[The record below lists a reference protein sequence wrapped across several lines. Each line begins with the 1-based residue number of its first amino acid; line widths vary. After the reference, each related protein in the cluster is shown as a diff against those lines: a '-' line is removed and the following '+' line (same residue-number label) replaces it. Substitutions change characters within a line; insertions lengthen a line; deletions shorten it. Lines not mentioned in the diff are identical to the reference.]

1 MKQTIIVAAAAA
13 VCSGGALAQSSVT
26 IGGVMDAAARSVANS
41 GGGSVKSLVSGA
53 NSTSRLYFRG
63 NEELGNG
70 LSAGFWI
77 ESGINIDAGTSSGGT
92 QFWDRRATLS
102 LASKPAGEVRLGR
115 DYTPTYTTWSRHDVF
130 SHVGVAGSN
139 NFSSAA
145 QQGPI
150 RNAFGTNPNTTVRS
164 SNSVQYILPAGL
176 GGVEG
181 ALMLAAG
188 EGGTAANGQHKLIG
202 GRLAW
207 QTKVFGVSAA
217 YATTEN
223 DLTASGKFKDGVIGA
238 NGAIGP
244 VRLTAALRRYE
255 QSQAKQTNLML
266 GALGSI
272 GATDLKL
279 SYLQANLQGRVGA
292 TSIDNNDAR
301 QIGLGVVYNLSKRTG
316 LYAQAARIENEGTA
330 TFVIPGG
337 TTLPAGGRS
346 TGWEAGL
353 RHNF

>member
-1 MKQTIIVAAAAA
+1 MNQTLIVAAALA
-13 VCSGGALAQSSVT
+13 VCSGGALAQSSVA

-41 GGGSVKSLVSGA
+41 GGSSIKSLVSGS

-63 NEELGNG
+63 SEELGNG

-77 ESGINIDAGTSSGGT
+77 ESGINIDTGANSGGA
-92 QFWDRRATLS
+92 QFWDRRATVS
-102 LASKPAGEVRLGR
+102 LVSKPAGELRLGR

-164 SNSVQYILPAGL
+164 SNSVQYVLPSGL
-176 GGVEG
+176 GGLEG
-181 ALMLAAG
+181 ALMLGAG
-188 EGGTAANGQHKLIG
+188 EGGTAANGQHKFIG

-207 QTKVFGVSAA
+207 QTAAFGISAA

-223 DLTASGKFKDGVIGA
+223 DLTTAGKFKDGVIGA

-255 QSQAKQTNLML
+255 QSQAKQTNLVL

-279 SYLQANLQGRVGA
+279 SYLKANMQGRVGA
-292 TSIDNNDAR
+292 TSIDDNDAS

-316 LYAQAARIENEGTA
+316 LYAQAARVENDGRA
-330 TFVIPGG
+330 SFVIPGG